1 MIYTLINLNLIYYDT
16 IKMQTRAE
24 IIVKGEVQG
33 VGYRDSVFR
42 IARKLNINGFVENIK
57 PYDVKIVSEGDKENI
72 TKFIG
77 AINIK
82 KFPVDVEGVDVKYTE
97 PTGEFEYFEIKRGN
111 WKEELGE
118 RMDVAGR
125 FLYRSVE
132 LGEKSVALGEKS
144 VALGEKSVA
153 LGEKSVALGE
163 KSVALGEKSV
173 GLQETM
179 IEKQDETIRILKD
192 VKHDTS
198 QMLEKQDMVIE
209 KQDET
214 TNALK
219 DIKQDTLYIPCVL
232 GEIQDLKVK
241 QDQLES
247 EAIEIKRVLIPA

>member
-1 MIYTLINLNLIYYDT
+1 
-16 IKMQTRAE
+16 MQTRAE

-144 VALGEKSVA
+144 V
-153 LGEKSVALGE
+153 
-163 KSVALGEKSV
+163 